1 MATQLPHQEDLQV
14 ALDAFI
20 QTPSMED
27 ALEVLQQYPDLLS
40 DQADILLSS
49 IIASARKQGH
59 EMTAQALD
67 ERRDFIRSVRQDIEQ
82 KPENQACH

>member
-1 MATQLPHQEDLQV
+1 MTTESSQTLQA

-27 ALEVLQQYPDLLS
+27 ALKVLQTYPDLLT
-40 DQADILLSS
+40 DQADILLAS
-49 IIASARKQGH
+49 IITSARQQGH
-59 EMTAQALD
+59 EITAQALD

-82 KPENQACH
+82 KDEQASTSS